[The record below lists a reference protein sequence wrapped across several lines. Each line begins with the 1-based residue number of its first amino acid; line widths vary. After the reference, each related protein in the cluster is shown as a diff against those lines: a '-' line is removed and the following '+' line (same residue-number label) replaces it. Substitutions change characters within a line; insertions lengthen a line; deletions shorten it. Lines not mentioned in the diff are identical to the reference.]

1 MGDRLGSL
9 EPPSAAESVP
19 GEAPP
24 SVRWRG
30 SLLDAYLGGGGSV
43 PEEADPLAY
52 QRLLLGTWVQLGL
65 LCMLCMLSGWL
76 LIGAL

>member
-9 EPPSAAESVP
+9 EPPSASESVP

-43 PEEADPLAY
+43 PEEAEPLAY
-52 QRLLLGTWVQLGL
+52 QRLLLGAGVP
-65 LCMLCMLSGWL
+65 GWL
-76 LIGAL
+76 LRMLCICMLR